1 MWNTINV
8 DLWNSEENNL
18 KFYEY
23 ERENWEKGIALL
35 HNGVYECD
43 SENPYYKELL
53 FSDPVSWLKTG
64 VLTGEV
70 SEERGWGCN
79 GKIVSIVT
87 SKSCEENPSSTPWEE
102 ETELPW
108 EGEGEWG
115 TGEWE
120 GEGWDNEW
128 GSEPWDGSGTPQA
141 YKSDDLV
148 YFFCEGWA
156 TVKLY
161 KVNRLE
167 NTLEEIEWKKPQ
179 RGEIEGEI
187 EEQEDLVSYVGTQI
201 STEAVTSKLDEEPTG
216 AKTIGNMV
224 AIAQEDFDTAKTA
237 STLVATTFYL
247 VHED

>member
-70 SEERGWGCN
+70 SEERGWVCN

-87 SKSCEENPSSTPWEE
+87 SKSCEENTSSTPWEE

-108 EGEGEWG
+108 EG
-115 TGEWE
+115 
-120 GEGWDNEW
+120 
-128 GSEPWDGSGTPQA
+128 SGTPQV

-148 YFFCEGWA
+148 YFFCDGGA

-201 STEAVTSKLDEEPTG
+201 STKINALEAVTSKLDDEPTG
-216 AKTIGNMV
+216 AMKIKNMV
-224 AIAQEDFDTAKTA
+224 AISETDYDTAETNEE
-237 STLVATTFYL
+237 LLEDTFYF
-247 VHED
+247 VIED